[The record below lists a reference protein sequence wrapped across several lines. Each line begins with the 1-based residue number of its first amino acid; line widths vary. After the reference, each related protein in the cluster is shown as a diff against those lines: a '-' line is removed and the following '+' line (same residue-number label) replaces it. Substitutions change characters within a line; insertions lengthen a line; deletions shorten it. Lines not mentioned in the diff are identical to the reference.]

1 MNSQEPAKPNV
12 EAASSRFST
21 YQYFNP
27 YKNLKVTEANLP
39 HWNQDEVTYFVTFR
53 LADSLPQVKLTQ
65 WKIERD
71 QWLAQYTPPHTDEQ
85 KADYYDRFA
94 ASIEEWLD
102 TGYGSCCLN
111 DPENK
116 ILVQNTLKHF
126 DKERYSLGR
135 YVVAGNHVHVLVT
148 PLNDNTLSTIIHSW
162 KSYTATRINARLKQV
177 GPFWQKE
184 YYDHIVRSVN
194 AAYHIERYI
203 DRHKE
208 KRQDAAST
216 L

>member
-1 MNSQEPAKPNV
+1 MISYKPAKPKE

-21 YQYFNP
+21 YQYFSP
-27 YKNLKVTEANLP
+27 YKNLTVTEANLP
-39 HWNQDEVTYFVTFR
+39 HWNQDEVSYFVTFR
-53 LADSLPQVKLTQ
+53 LADSLPQAKLTQ

-71 QWLAQYTPPHTDEQ
+71 QSLAQNTLPHTDEQ
-85 KADYYDRFA
+85 KADYYDRFP
-94 ASIEEWLD
+94 ASIEVWLD
-102 TGYGSCCLN
+102 AGYGSCCLN
-111 DPENK
+111 DPEK
-116 ILVQNTLKHF
+116 KSIVQNTLKHF
-126 DKERYSLGR
+126 DKERYNLGN

-148 PLNDNTLSTIIHSW
+148 PLNDNTLSNIIHRW
-162 KSYTATRINARLKQV
+162 KSYTATKINARLKKH

-184 YYDHIVRSVN
+184 YYDHIVRSAN
-194 AAYHIERYI
+194 AADYIEHYI